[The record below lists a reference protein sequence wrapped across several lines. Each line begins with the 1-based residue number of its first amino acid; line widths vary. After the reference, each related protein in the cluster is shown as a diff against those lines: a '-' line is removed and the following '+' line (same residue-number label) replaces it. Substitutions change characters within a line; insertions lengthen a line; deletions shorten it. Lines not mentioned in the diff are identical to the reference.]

1 MRKPVRFSD
10 RAIEIMIAS
19 LEMYVCKLNQY
30 IEELDDKREVEN
42 KEVKMNMLAN
52 EVLDSLKLIQ
62 FLKERR

>member
-1 MRKPVRFSD
+1 
-10 RAIEIMIAS
+10 MIAS